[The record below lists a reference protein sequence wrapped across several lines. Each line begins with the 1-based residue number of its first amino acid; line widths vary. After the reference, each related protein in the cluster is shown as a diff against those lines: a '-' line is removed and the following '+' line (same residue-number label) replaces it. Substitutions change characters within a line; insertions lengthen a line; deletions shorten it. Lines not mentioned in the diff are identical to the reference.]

1 MRKRTLANLSQWPSK
16 IVEGLRALLKG
27 GHVVSDLSEA
37 FQVQRTRPHGHVAAV
52 LGTLRHL
59 GLERFLATR
68 DSLERRLVVALIVA
82 RILEPRSKLATV
94 RGWDPQTLS
103 SSLGELL
110 QGESASV
117 DDLYGALDWLGA
129 RQQKIE
135 NRLAGERL
143 QDGCLVL
150 YDVTSTYFEGWTCPL
165 AQRGYS
171 RDRKRGKLQ
180 ILFGLLCDRQGCPVA
195 VEVFEGNRADPT
207 TVASQIQKLHSRFG
221 LRSVVVVADR
231 GMLTEAR
238 IREDLKPLPGMG
250 WITALRSPQIRKLFA
265 AGPLQL
271 SLFDELDL
279 AEIQSPDYPQER
291 LIVCLNP
298 LLADQRARTRQEL
311 LAATEA
317 ELEKI
322 VQATQRPK
330 RPFKGKDRIA
340 LRGGK
345 LLNRYQVGKHF
356 QLEIGEESFAYQRQ
370 QERIDQEAA
379 LDGIYVIRTNVA
391 PEQMD
396 AQQAVAAYKGLS
408 VAERAFRSCKSVDL
422 KVRPIYHH
430 LEDRVR
436 AHVFLCML
444 AYYVEWHLRQK
455 LAPMLFDDEDPETG
469 RQLRDSVVA
478 PSQRSP
484 GALRKA
490 HHKRTEEGE
499 PVHSFQT
506 LLSDLATISKNRIQP
521 QLPGSP
527 AFDKITRPTSLQQ
540 RALDLLGVRL

>member
-117 DDLYGALDWLGA
+117 DDLCGALDWLGA

-180 ILFGLLCDRQGCPVA
+180 IIFGLLCDRQGCPVA

-345 LLNRYQVGKHF
+345 VLNRYQVGKHF

-444 AYYVEWHLRQK
+444 AYYVEWHLRQT

-484 GALRKA
+484 GALHKA